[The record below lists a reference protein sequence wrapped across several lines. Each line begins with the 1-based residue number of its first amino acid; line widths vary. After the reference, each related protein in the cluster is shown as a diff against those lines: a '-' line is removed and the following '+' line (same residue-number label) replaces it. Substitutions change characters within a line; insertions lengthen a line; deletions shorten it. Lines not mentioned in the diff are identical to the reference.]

1 LCVVLYYVSL
11 DAVTR
16 FGPGLSTRV
25 SATLHH
31 TALSGITI
39 TSPVSPLLYLPQPYP
54 SLFSVI
60 LVAHKM
66 YQRVSQQQ
74 AQPEPFTVDFAD
86 LSAEDVRLHPFE
98 QTLQPGEPIQDD
110 TASSVSLAA
119 TDQPAQEPVKHKKH
133 QSDDADVDVALATL
147 DISQRWYSVAFDAF
161 LSLFPLF
168 FLGRLTLYSD
178 SNSEADL
185 IVFLVIAV
193 LCLLLD
199 GQPISVYG
207 ENIKAITL
215 LSPTI
220 FPVVYAAIFGKV
232 LRRIGLF
239 KAERSSTLGM
249 S

>member
-1 LCVVLYYVSL
+1 M
-11 DAVTR
+11 
-16 FGPGLSTRV
+16 
-25 SATLHH
+25 HH
-31 TALSGITI
+31 TALSATTT
-39 TSPVSPLLYLPQPYP
+39 TSPAFPLLSLPQPSSAFL

-60 LVAHKM
+60 LVAYKM

-74 AQPEPFTVDFAD
+74 PQPEPFTVDSAD
-86 LSAEDVRLHPFE
+86 LSSENILLPPHE
-98 QTLQPGEPIQDD
+98 QTLRVRALMQGD
-110 TASSVSLAA
+110 TASSVSLAT
-119 TDQPAQEPVKHKKH
+119 TDLPAQEPVKHTNL
-133 QSDDADVDVALATL
+133 QDDDVNVDVAPATL
-147 DISQRWYSVAFDAF
+147 DISQRWYSVVFDVVS
-161 LSLFPLF
+161 SLFPLF
-168 FLGRLTLYSD
+168 FLGRLTPCSD
-178 SNSEADL
+178 RNSETDL

-199 GQPISVYG
+199 GQPISQYG

-239 KAERSSTLGM
+239 KAERSSTLGV